1 MVPRCSKFRSQ
12 KCVTW
17 GQNGSLGNSN
27 WFPTRRNHAESAGSA
42 AWFPDLVWLMDRNG
56 RERSDWVGAPLH
68 NIMRCHAVQYNI
80 HQYYISYIYTDN
92 FRYNTLSWNYS
103 HSKEYRKQDTCI
115 IYCNCINYINCVSRR
130 KTQRFGSCWG
140 SGAKAAPAS
149 SWVSSLRCHTSQP
162 QPWLDESGWPMGG
175 IKMNQ
180 LLYQYHPILD
190 NTWSSRGSQNLWV
203 KTVATVEII
212 GTIWNSW
219 QSRDLIWKLVWL
231 TWCGCFGVYLQ
242 YQQIRRIAF
251 AAIIYP
257 LV

>member
-1 MVPRCSKFRSQ
+1 MHRNAFPQAK
-12 KCVTW
+12 
-17 GQNGSLGNSN
+17 NGSLGNSN
-27 WFPTRRNHAESAGSA
+27 WFPTRNHAESAGSA

-80 HQYYISYIYTDN
+80 HQYYIYYLYIYTDIILDIIHCREIIAIAKN
-92 FRYNTLSWNYS
+92 IESKKHVLYNW
-103 HSKEYRKQDTCI
+103 
-115 IYCNCINYINCVSRR
+115 INYINCVSRR

-162 QPWLDESGWPMGG
+162 QPWLDEYGWPMDAYGR
-175 IKMNQ
+175 NQ
-180 LLYQYHPILD
+180 NESTTVPVPS
-190 NTWSSRGSQNLWV
+190 NTWSSRRLRQLRSLEQFGTLWNNLEQLTMV
-203 KTVATVEII
+203 QD
-212 GTIWNSW
+212 G
-219 QSRDLIWKLVWL
+219 SRDLIWKLVWL

-251 AAIIYP
+251 AAIIHP